1 MYYKRANDRRW
12 KGLTSILGEDNQQ
25 VLVKHG
31 SHYIRIHSCRLNLEI
46 THVTI
51 QIKNEST
58 QETQLQQKQHNPE
71 RQHTVYDSDSQM
83 KHKKTARQIQT
94 QNIELK
100 MICAI

>member
-1 MYYKRANDRRW
+1 MKAPR
-12 KGLTSILGEDNQQ
+12 K
-25 VLVKHG
+25 
-31 SHYIRIHSCRLNLEI
+31 
-46 THVTI
+46 
-51 QIKNEST
+51 
-58 QETQLQQKQHNPE
+58 QLQQKQHNPE

>member
-1 MYYKRANDRRW
+1 M
-12 KGLTSILGEDNQQ
+12 
-25 VLVKHG
+25 LVKHG
-31 SHYIRIHSCRLNLEI
+31 SHYIRIQSCRLNLER